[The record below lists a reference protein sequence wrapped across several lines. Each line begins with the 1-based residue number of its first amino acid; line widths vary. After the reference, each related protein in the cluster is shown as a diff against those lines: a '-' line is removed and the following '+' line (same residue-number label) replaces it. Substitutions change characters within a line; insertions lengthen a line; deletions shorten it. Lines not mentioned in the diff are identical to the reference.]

1 MVLDVQVPVDS
12 RTGVTLSMSYE
23 IAALLPTGEQC
34 DGKGVA
40 TLLTIT
46 STRVWR
52 LFLSNLDSYEGTRLF
67 VNYSVSNNS

>member
-23 IAALLPTGEQC
+23 IAALLPTREQC

-40 TLLTIT
+40 TLQLH
-46 STRVWR
+46 RQEYG
-52 LFLSNLDSYEGTRLF
+52 DSYYPT
-67 VNYSVSNNS
+67 